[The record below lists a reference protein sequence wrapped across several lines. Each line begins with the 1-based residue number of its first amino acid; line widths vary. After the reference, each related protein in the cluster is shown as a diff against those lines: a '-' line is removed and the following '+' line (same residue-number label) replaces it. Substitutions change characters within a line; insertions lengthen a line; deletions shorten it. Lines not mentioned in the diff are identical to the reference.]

1 MICPQ
6 SQSSVAPTDNKLDA
20 LKKCAISNFRGKS
33 YNPKWQLHLLQRCL
47 QIIPTPGNR
56 RDGWTSSGLLIG
68 RWREPSSWRHY
79 LIELCLFQMLGELLF
94 FWSDLVPAGIT
105 EKRPFL
111 QFAEAWKTPK
121 IRHLFGKRLLFS
133 LHNFA
138 RLFWNIVSI

>member
-1 MICPQ
+1 MIWPQ
-6 SQSSVAPTDNKLDA
+6 SQSSLAPTDNKLDA

-33 YNPKWQLHLLQRCL
+33 YNPKRQLHLLQRCL

-79 LIELCLFQMLGELLF
+79 LIELCLFQMLANP
-94 FWSDLVPAGIT
+94 SKT
-105 EKRPFL
+105 TKRNYSAKGGTQKSVFS
-111 QFAEAWKTPK
+111 PK
-121 IRHLFGKRLLFS
+121 KKSTRNMLKYWYLFGKRVLFP

-138 RLFWNIVSI
+138 RSWLEHG